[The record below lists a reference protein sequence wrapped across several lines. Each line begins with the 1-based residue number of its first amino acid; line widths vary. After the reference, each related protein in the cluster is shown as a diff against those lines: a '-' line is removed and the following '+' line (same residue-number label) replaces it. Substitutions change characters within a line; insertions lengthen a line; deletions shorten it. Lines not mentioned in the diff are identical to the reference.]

1 MPKTIG
7 YTDHF
12 HSGYD
17 DFTVGETGGP
27 VFLQRVTLADTAQVI
42 FDIPATY
49 QAYTWKFYNICGK
62 ADSKNLLWQS
72 KIGGSTI
79 TSTAFRAYNNSAGD
93 DYGLAYRTGEDQAQ
107 GTSTQLIQDN
117 IGNDPKESCSG
128 FLTLYE
134 PSSDTFVKHFISQS
148 TTVMS
153 GEGTKHDLRSGY
165 INDTTP
171 VSQIFFELSSGKFK
185 AGTIAM
191 YGIL

>member
-7 YTDHF
+7 HTDHF

-27 VFLQRVTLADTAQVI
+27 VFLQRVTLADTSNVI

-49 QAYTWKFYNICGK
+49 QAYTWKFYNISGK

-72 KIGGSTI
+72 QPGGSTI
-79 TSTAFRAYNNSAGD
+79 TSTAFRAYHASDGSES
-93 DYGLAYRTGEDQAQ
+93 GLDYRTGEDLAQ
-107 GTSTQLIQDN
+107 STSNQLIQDN

-134 PSSDTFVKHFISQS
+134 PSSDTFVKHFISES

-153 GEGTKHDLRSGY
+153 GEGSKHDLRAGY

-171 VSQIFFELSSGKFK
+171 IPQIYFVMSSGNFK
-185 AGTIAM
+185 SGTIAM